1 MGKFSDMADLV
12 VLDVSQLLNRS
23 MRAAILT
30 GLVTAVRST
39 THDSSNAAAHW
50 MVASDDGRK
59 SRPWQRKTGKINDFR
74 GTKGARGEEGARA
87 PTAPVGYRR
96 DGGKNRGRTVTFVRE
111 RELREVISKIISGR
125 KPDGRFYFYHPL
137 AAQDSSEV
145 VEDLEKYKEAAG
157 IEDAGNSAVE
167 AASQAFARHFAAGNV
182 RKAR

>member
-1 MGKFSDMADLV
+1 M
-12 VLDVSQLLNRS
+12 
-23 MRAAILT
+23 
-30 GLVTAVRST
+30 
-39 THDSSNAAAHW
+39 
-50 MVASDDGRK
+50 
-59 SRPWQRKTGKINDFR
+59 
-74 GTKGARGEEGARA
+74 
-87 PTAPVGYRR
+87 
-96 DGGKNRGRTVTFVRE
+96 RE
-111 RELREVISKIISGR
+111 RELREVISKVISGR